1 VSRVRK
7 NHTVRAET
15 EILVQVNGRSE
26 QVEVE
31 ADRRLVDVVRDDLGL
46 TGTKVGCEVGVCGAC
61 TVLLD
66 GRPTASC
73 LTLAIQADGTEVR
86 TVEGLED
93 SPALRILQEAFV
105 AQGGTQCGFCTSGQ
119 LMSASL
125 LIESGSVDAMTD
137 DEIAHHMLGNICR
150 CTGYYGIVRA
160 IRAAAS

>member
-1 VSRVRK
+1 VQTATEVSVR
-7 NHTVRAET
+7 
-15 EILVQVNGRSE
+15 INGGSE
-26 QVEVE
+26 QLEVKV
-31 ADRRLVDVVRDDLGL
+31 DRRLVDVIRDDLGL
-46 TGTKVGCEVGVCGAC
+46 TGTKIGCDVGVCGAC
-61 TVLLD
+61 TVLVD

-73 LTLAIQADGTEVR
+73 LTLTVQVDGAEIR

-93 SPALRILQEAFV
+93 TPALRILQEAFV

-125 LIESGSVDAMTD
+125 LIESGRVDAMTD

-160 IRAAAS
+160 IRAAAT